1 MKRTKLKDRV
11 LPNYTKG
18 EEIINMVTHIIGGV
32 IGIIALIL
40 CLIFSIVNHNGYA
53 IAGSLVFGLSMIIL
67 YTISSVYHGLSPKIA
82 TAKKIFQILDHC
94 TIFILIAGTYT
105 PVLLCSVRIYNP
117 TLAWVLFAIIWVM
130 TAIGIIL
137 NSIDLYKFKIFS
149 MICYLAMGWC
159 IIFYFY

>member
-1 MKRTKLKDRV
+1 
-11 LPNYTKG
+11 
-18 EEIINMVTHIIGGV
+18 
-32 IGIIALIL
+32 
-40 CLIFSIVNHNGYA
+40 
-53 IAGSLVFGLSMIIL
+53 MIIL

-82 TAKKIFQILDHC
+82 TAKKIFQILNHC

-137 NSIDLYKFKIFS
+137 NSIDLNKFKIFS

-159 IIFYFY
+159 IILLLLIWLK